1 MTVCPLP
8 SPRRVH
14 LRRSLTRLTQ
24 RSMQLTPPSPRS
36 QSPRRSAALRRAR
49 ILAAL
54 ALAGLAGPAGGQAER
69 NLLSGEVTEAEVAAM
84 LVPRQAW
91 TPFPAAGDRTGWAAV
106 PQATREAYIGAAEQ
120 LRGTE
125 WKSIP
130 ATVALRFE
138 RAGDRK
144 SYDDLNSAQREKLA
158 TLVTAEVLEGRGR
171 FVDDILNGIWH
182 IAEQTYWGSPAH
194 LYLQADKSGL
204 PDVEEPT
211 VDLFAAETGALL
223 AWTDYLL
230 GEQLDAVS
238 PLVRRRIRAEVDR
251 RILTPAL
258 QRDDFWWMGFNDR
271 GNVNNWN
278 PWINSNWLAAAL
290 LLEDDPA
297 RRAAAVHKVMR
308 STDRF
313 INVYPDD
320 GASDEGPGYWG
331 RAGASLFDVLELLR
345 SATGGRVDIYD
356 HPLIRNMGQYI
367 YRVYIGGEYFVNT
380 GDASGKTRPDPEL
393 VYAYGQ
399 RIGDPVMT
407 QFGALLARRRGPYGP
422 GSSSPGR
429 ILPALMSA
437 RQIGAAEAAE
447 PLLAD
452 AWMPD
457 LQLMAART
465 EGGSNRGFY
474 LSALGGHNA
483 QSHNHNDVGHFIVY
497 ADGLPV
503 LVDVGV
509 ETYSAKTFSPQ
520 RYDIWTMQSAYH
532 NLPTINGVMQEP
544 GRDAR
549 AEEVRLERNA
559 GRVSFSADIA
569 PAYPDS
575 AGVERWMRT
584 VTLDRRAPRVELRE
598 RYTLSRWVEPVR
610 LNFMTPL
617 RVDVSA
623 PGQVHLRADAGDR
636 RFVLGYDAAK
646 FTATSEEIVLT
657 DPRLQAVWGDRLAR
671 VVLVSR
677 ERATRGDHR
686 VLLRYDR

>member
-1 MTVCPLP
+1 MPFKMLVRGRE
-8 SPRRVH
+8 PRPRPAAVWRTRV
-14 LRRSLTRLTQ
+14 
-24 RSMQLTPPSPRS
+24 
-36 QSPRRSAALRRAR
+36 
-49 ILAAL
+49 LAAL
-54 ALAGLAGPAGGQAER
+54 AVIGMAGPAAGQAER
-69 NLLSGEVTEAEVAAM
+69 NLLASGVTEAEVAEM
-84 LVPRQAW
+84 LLPRSGWA
-91 TPFPAAGDRTGWAAV
+91 PFPRAADRKAWAAV
-106 PQATREAYIGAAEQ
+106 PDETRAAFIRAAEQ
-120 LRGTE
+120 LRGAE

-130 ATVALRFE
+130 ATVTLRFA
-138 RAGDRK
+138 RAGNRK
-144 SYDDLNSAQREKLA
+144 SYDDLNSAQREKLS
-158 TLVTAEVLEGRGR
+158 TLVVAEVLEGRGR
-171 FVDDILNGIWH
+171 FMDDIVNGIWQ
-182 IAEQTYWGSPAH
+182 ISEQTYWGSPAH
-194 LYLQADKSGL
+194 LYMQADGSGL

-211 VDLFAAETGALL
+211 VDLFAAETAALL

-230 GEQLDAVS
+230 GERLDAVS
-238 PLVRRRIRAEVDR
+238 PLVRKRIRAEVDR
-251 RILTPAL
+251 RVLSPAL
-258 QRDDFWWMGFNDR
+258 RRDDFWWMGFGER
-271 GNVNNWN
+271 QNVNNWN

-297 RRAAAVHKVMR
+297 RRAAAVHKAMR

-345 SATGGRVDIYD
+345 SATGGRVDIYG
-356 HPLIRNMGQYI
+356 HPLVRNMGQYI
-367 YRVYIGGEYFVNT
+367 YRVYIADEYFVNT

-393 VYAYGQ
+393 VYAYGA
-399 RIGDPVMT
+399 RIEDPVMKA
-407 QFGALLARRRGPYGP
+407 FGALLARRRGPYGP

-429 ILPALMSA
+429 ILPALMLA
-437 RQIGAAEAAE
+437 REIRAAEAAE

-465 EGGSNRGFY
+465 AGSTNRGFY

-497 ADGLPV
+497 ADGRPV

-509 ETYSAKTFSPQ
+509 ETYSAQTFSPQ

-532 NLPTINGVMQEP
+532 NLPTINGVMQNP

-549 AEEVRLERNA
+549 ADAVRFQRKP
-559 GRVSFSADIA
+559 GSVSFSADIA

-575 AGVERWMRT
+575 ARVEQWLRM
-584 VTLDRRAPRVELRE
+584 VTLDRRSARVELRE
-598 RYTLSRWVEPVR
+598 AYTLEEWVEPVR

-617 RVDVSA
+617 LVDTST
-623 PGQVHLRADAGDR
+623 PGQVQLRGSGSGEH
-636 RFVLGYDAAK
+636 FILSYDPAK
-646 FTATSEEIVLT
+646 FSATSEEIALT
-657 DPRLQAVWGDRLAR
+657 DPRLQGVWGDRMAR

-677 ERATRGDHR
+677 ERGTRGDHR
-686 VLLRYDR
+686 VTLRYAR